1 MNTVVSNRH
10 RRWLYAFVAAVLLF
24 LVVPVVIVL
33 PMSFSGSRFLDFP
46 PKTWSFRWY
55 ERFFAEAVWYG
66 SMLVSL
72 KLAVATTALATPLGV
87 AAAYAIHASE
97 GRLLRRLH
105 TLLLMPLIVPHIII
119 AVGVFYVYVRIGWLG
134 SFAGLLF
141 AHTMLALPFVVVAA
155 VAGLRG
161 FDMTQ
166 EQVARSLGCTRL
178 QAFLRVTL
186 PQIKGSVFSGAIFA
200 FVTSLDEV
208 VVALFIASGT
218 NTTVTKVM
226 FSSLRDEIDPTIAA
240 VSSLLI
246 AGSFLVAAAGML
258 STRIGSHDLHN
269 GNRSGPAE

>member
-1 MNTVVSNRH
+1 MLTIVSHRH
-10 RRWLYAFVAAVLLF
+10 RKWMYVMVAAVLLF
-24 LVVPVVIVL
+24 LVLPVVIVL

-55 ERFFAEAVWYG
+55 ERFFAEAAWHG
-66 SMLVSL
+66 AMLVSL
-72 KLAVATTALATPLGV
+72 KLAVATAALATPIGL

-97 GRLLRRLH
+97 DAIFRRLH
-105 TLLLMPLIVPHIII
+105 TMLLMPLIVPNIIVAI
-119 AVGVFYVYVRIGWLG
+119 GVFYAYARIGWLG

-141 AHTMLALPFVVVAA
+141 AHTMLAVPFVVVTALS
-155 VAGLRG
+155 GLRG

-166 EQVARSLGCTRL
+166 ELVARSLGCTRF
-178 QAFLRVTL
+178 QAFIRVTL
-186 PQIKGSVFSGAIFA
+186 PQIKGSVFSGLIFA

-208 VVALFIASGT
+208 VVALFVASGT

-246 AGSFLVAAAGML
+246 VGSFLVAGAGMF
-258 STRIGSHDLHN
+258 SVNAGAARKMERTK
-269 GNRSGPAE
+269 